1 LKCWLAIW
9 SKGSQQKIGSGGSIV
24 PSIITHGVVAAV
36 ASRAYSKNE
45 NYSRILKLSLLC
57 SILPDADV
65 VAFKLGIPYY
75 HYFGHRG
82 FFHSPFFGLLVGLVT
97 ALLFFRSEGLFSKRW
112 WLIALY
118 FFLLTASHGILDAFT
133 NGGLGIA
140 LLIPFDDT
148 RIFMPWQ
155 PIVVSPIGIKG
166 FFSEWGVRI
175 MLTEILW
182 IWTPL
187 LAVFL
192 VLKKIFPGK
201 PSPAA

>member
-1 LKCWLAIW
+1 M
-9 SKGSQQKIGSGGSIV
+9 